1 MRQALLDSN
10 LIIYAASPSDMRVVP
25 FISSLDQVFVSEIAF
40 VETLGYHLISDDEK
54 SAIRRVLNQCR
65 VLGVS
70 RDVIERAILV
80 RQQVRVSLGDAIM
93 AGTALQHDLPLAT
106 RNLDDYRGIDGL
118 TVLNPFDL

>member
-93 AGTALQHDLPLAT
+93 AGTALQHDFPLAA

>member
-93 AGTALQHDLPLAT
+93 AGTALQHDLPLADAKLG
-106 RNLDDYRGIDGL
+106 RLSGH
-118 TVLNPFDL
+118 